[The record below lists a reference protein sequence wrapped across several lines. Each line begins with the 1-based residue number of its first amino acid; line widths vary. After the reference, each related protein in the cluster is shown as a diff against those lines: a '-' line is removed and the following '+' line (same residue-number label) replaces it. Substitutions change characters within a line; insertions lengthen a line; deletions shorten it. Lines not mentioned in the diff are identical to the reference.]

1 MGGKVSFPLSDR
13 VLRPDYLEALESRD
27 TNRVRAMR
35 EECEAAES
43 SVSFARRVLQGRLD
57 IVGNELTR
65 RRSGAATE
73 TGLGELINRLPQIL
87 ADDAHC
93 RPNAPAPAWRVVDV
107 TPDHVVV
114 DELVAAIDAVA
125 PVGVMSSLAALSD
138 DDVAEVADHLQS
150 LERDFSDTRHEL
162 HRRIDALKAELT
174 SRYERGEVS
183 VDGLFG

>member
-57 IVGNELTR
+57 IVTNEVTR
-65 RRSGAATE
+65 RRSGDSTG
-73 TGLGELINRLPQIL
+73 GLGDLINRLPQIL
-87 ADDAHC
+87 ADDAHG
-93 RPNAPAPAWRVVDV
+93 RPNATGPTSRVIDV

-114 DELVAAIDAVA
+114 DELVALIDGVA
-125 PVGVMSSLAALSD
+125 PVGVMSTLAELSD
-138 DDVAEVADHLQS
+138 EDVAEVETRLRS